1 MKDMTHEK
9 LIRATYVVA
18 KYESAQTAQLLTEL
32 AGRLDGALI
41 AARTA
46 CAERA
51 TAMKA
56 EIEWE
61 TAMRQATGADS
72 VDDVVSVIEK
82 LKSDLA
88 EMAAENLALKEAT
101 KNGVVEKHQQTS
113 NGICIGF
120 KSVIVKREIDT
131 PAIDAWVRDQRA
143 VGAESVAA
151 YIKRSIQHLPEC
163 DRIAYH
169 DAIELCSGAA
179 AQLRG
184 RQL

>member
-1 MKDMTHEK
+1 MKDMTNEQ
-9 LIRATYVVA
+9 LIRATYVTA

-61 TAMRQATGADS
+61 TAMRQATGTDS
-72 VDDVVSVIEK
+72 VDDVVSVIEQ
-82 LKSDLA
+82 LKSDLTA
-88 EMAAENLALKEAT
+88 MASENLTLKESI

-131 PAIDAWVRDQRA
+131 PTTDAWVNEQRA
-143 VGAESVAA
+143 LGVEMFALMYAEEAIKSNNITTGWRASASRAA
-151 YIKRSIQHLPEC
+151 SQYAE
-163 DRIAYH
+163 
-169 DAIELCSGAA
+169 
-179 AQLRG
+179 QLRG
-184 RQL
+184 SQS